1 MGAWGQ
7 PARLVGGWLSL
18 EVGKSVETQQ
28 RALASSHSSKSGG
41 FDPDLAHA
49 PVRVMCSRG
58 DCMARSRGL
67 RAHTLNSVGQRVGGR
82 NVRSSCPLRVR
93 TRQLLV
99 REAHTT
105 HDPGKHTLPS
115 TQKFGNG
122 FSFQRILQL
131 TEVRSCEATF
141 LLPNRTLSIYT
152 VREPHCL

>member
-1 MGAWGQ
+1 MGARDQ

-93 TRQLLV
+93 TRQAQLLV
-99 REAHTT
+99 REARDIERAYEGSTHHTRPRKT
-105 HDPGKHTLPS
+105 HFTFDPEIRKWIFFPTDSS
-115 TQKFGNG
+115 TD
-122 FSFQRILQL
+122 
-131 TEVRSCEATF
+131 
-141 LLPNRTLSIYT
+141 
-152 VREPHCL
+152 